1 MVRTTKKQVS
11 LANKAYPAVVVYL
24 SALVDERGLV
34 IEGQDLGRAVAS
46 VWGDSDYEYWLTVD
60 RKHLD
65 RVIAG
70 LGRKLGHEVE
80 MPSEHSDRDALLV
93 DLLNESWQ
101 EGLFETDGDFRRWL
115 NTIRVPSKFSSY
127 AWCLPTAPAALP
139 TNGPPKAWLT
149 TAGVSPCAQPET
161 MAKADTFGS
170 QHPQEALP
178 PVGMASAPISK
189 SGTSFSNAVHRT
201 AFLTPTAMW
210 RTPSSRSTQ
219 PTHLC
224 FRNGM
229 DIVGG
234 MG

>member
-24 SALVDERGLV
+24 SALVDKRDLV

-80 MPSEHSDRDALLV
+80 MPSEPSDRDALLV
-93 DLLNESWQ
+93 DLLKESWQ

-115 NTIRVPSKFSSY
+115 NTIHVPSKFSSY
-127 AWCLPTAPAALP
+127 A
-139 TNGPPKAWLT
+139 
-149 TAGVSPCAQPET
+149 
-161 MAKADTFGS
+161 
-170 QHPQEALP
+170 
-178 PVGMASAPISK
+178 
-189 SGTSFSNAVHRT
+189 
-201 AFLTPTAMW
+201 
-210 RTPSSRSTQ
+210 
-219 PTHLC
+219 
-224 FRNGM
+224 
-229 DIVGG
+229 
-234 MG
+234 